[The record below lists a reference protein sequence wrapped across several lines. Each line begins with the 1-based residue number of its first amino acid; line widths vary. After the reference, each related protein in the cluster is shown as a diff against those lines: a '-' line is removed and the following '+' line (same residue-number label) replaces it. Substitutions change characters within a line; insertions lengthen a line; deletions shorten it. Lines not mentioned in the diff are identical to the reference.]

1 MSRCQLARLKVEHK
15 IYISDV
21 IREIELSC
29 NTTTP
34 IYKKTVK
41 KLDVDALNKFSYQL
55 NELLERVSEQ

>member
-21 IREIELSC
+21 IRETEFSC
-29 NTTTP
+29 NTTTLM
-34 IYKKTVK
+34 YK
-41 KLDVDALNKFSYQL
+41 KLDVDALNKFSCQL